1 MENTSSK
8 KLSSKTKLGYA
19 LGAIP
24 NGLLLY
30 IFDLKYIEFFFN
42 DLALLPIYFIAGQ
55 IIYLA
60 INAINDPLLGHMSD
74 KTNREKWGSR
84 RVVYIKYFGPVWALA
99 FILVWFPWSFDNQ
112 TIIFI
117 HYCVAICLFDTL
129 FTLVVT
135 VWLALLPEMTSDTDE
150 RSSVQF
156 LVLIIGAIV
165 VLPMFLLIGEMKP
178 TSSTFKIIVII
189 VAIVATVMQL
199 VVAKLCKERPEFQ
212 NDEVFPFWK
221 SLKECLKLKSFR
233 IYLGYTLFTTLIGSV
248 ALSYLFVYLLILGE
262 NGFIFFFLI
271 FVIGNYSSYFICLK
285 LRPKWGIRG
294 IILRLGPLRIIGTAI
309 CFILWV
315 LTSSTLFIVL
325 GYACLA
331 FFSGYSIF
339 TFPLLYLSIDEDEV
353 IHGTRRD
360 GMFQGLQ
367 ALFNK
372 PAVSIGPIIAT
383 VMLISFGYIQGSETQ
398 PDSALFG
405 ITLLF
410 LIYPAVMI
418 GISLIFI
425 FFYPLH
431 SETLTEM
438 QGKLEEIHKKKRDL
452 LQNNS
457 INIS

>member
-1 MENTSSK
+1 MENIKSD
-8 KLSSKTKLGYA
+8 KLSNRTKIGYA

-24 NGLLLY
+24 NGLLIY

-42 DLALLPIYFIAGQ
+42 NLRLLPIYFIAGQ
-55 IIYLA
+55 IIYLI
-60 INAINDPLLGHMSD
+60 INALNDPLLGHLSD

-84 RVVYIKYFGPVWALA
+84 RIIYIKYFGPVWALA
-99 FILVWFPWSFDNQ
+99 FLLVWFPWSFDNQ
-112 TIIFI
+112 IIIFI

-156 LVLIIGAIV
+156 LVLIIGALV
-165 VLPMFLLIGEMKP
+165 VLPMLFIIGTMKP
-178 TSSTFKIIVII
+178 ISLTFKIIVII
-189 VAIVATVMQL
+189 VAIISTVMQL
-199 VVAKLCKERPEFQ
+199 IVAKMCKERPEFQ
-212 NDEVFPFWK
+212 KDEVFPLWR
-221 SLKECLKLKSFR
+221 SLKECFKLKSFKL
-233 IYLGYTLFTTLIGSV
+233 YLGWIFFATLYGSIN
-248 ALSYLFVYLLILGE
+248 LSYLFAYLLILGE
-262 NGFIFFFLI
+262 NGFIIFFLLYV
-271 FVIGNYSSYFICLK
+271 FGYYSSYAICLK
-285 LRPKWGIRG
+285 LRPKWGIRKILLRFG
-294 IILRLGPLRIIGTAI
+294 LLRVIGATTCFFLWLSTALSFFII
-309 CFILWV
+309 
-315 LTSSTLFIVL
+315 L
-325 GYACLA
+325 GYACLV
-331 FFSGYSIF
+331 FFGGYSIF

-383 VMLISFGYIQGSETQ
+383 IMLISFGYVQGSETQ

-410 LIYPAVMI
+410 LIFPAVVI

-425 FFYPLH
+425 YFYPLYGQ
-431 SETLTEM
+431 TLIEM
-438 QGKLEEIHKKKRDL
+438 KDKLEQIHKKKRGL

-457 INIS
+457 

>member
-1 MENTSSK
+1 MENTSST
-8 KLSSKTKLGYA
+8 KLSSKTKIGYA

-42 DLALLPIYFIAGQ
+42 DLRLLPIYFIAGQ
-55 IIYLA
+55 IIYLV
-60 INAINDPLLGHMSD
+60 INAINDPLLGHLSD
-74 KTNREKWGSR
+74 RTNREKWGSR

-99 FILVWFPWSFDNQ
+99 FLLVWFPWSFDNQ
-112 TIIFI
+112 LIIFI

-156 LVLIIGAIV
+156 LVLVIGAIV
-165 VLPMFLLIGEMKP
+165 VLPMFLVIGEMRP
-178 TSSTFKIIVII
+178 TSSTFKVIVII
-189 VAIVATVMQL
+189 VAIVSTVMQL
-199 VVAKLCKERPEFQ
+199 IVAKLCKERPEFQ
-212 NDEVFPFWK
+212 KDEVFPLWK

-233 IYLGYTLFTTLIGSV
+233 IYLGYIFFATLIGSV
-248 ALSYLFVYLLILGE
+248 GLSYLFAYLLILGE
-262 NGFIFFFLI
+262 NGFIIFFLI
-271 FVIGNYSSYFICLK
+271 FVIGNYSSYIFCLK
-285 LRPKWGIRG
+285 LRPIWGMRG
-294 IILRLGPLRIIGTAI
+294 IILRFGIFRIIGTVI
-309 CFILWV
+309 CFVLWL
-315 LTSSTLFIVL
+315 LTSSTLFIIL
-325 GYACLA
+325 GYGCLA

-383 VMLISFGYIQGSETQ
+383 IILISFGYVQGSETQ

-410 LIYPAVMI
+410 LVYPVVIIAIYLV
-418 GISLIFI
+418 FI
-425 FFYPLH
+425 YFYPLH
-431 SETLTEM
+431 GETLKEM
-438 QGKLEEIHKKKRDL
+438 QEKLEIIHKRKREIAQKSL
-452 LQNNS
+452 
-457 INIS
+457 

>member
-8 KLSSKTKLGYA
+8 KLSSRTKIGYA

-42 DLALLPIYFIAGQ
+42 DLRLLPIYFIAGQ
-55 IIYLA
+55 IIYLV

-84 RVVYIKYFGPVWALA
+84 RIVYIKYFGPVWALA
-99 FILVWFPWSFDNQ
+99 FLLVWFPWSFDNQ
-112 TIIFI
+112 IIIFI

-156 LVLIIGAIV
+156 LVLVIGAIV
-165 VLPMFLLIGEMKP
+165 VLPIFFVIGGIKP

-189 VAIVATVMQL
+189 VAIVSTVMQL
-199 VVAKLCKERPEFQ
+199 VVAKMCKERPEFQ
-212 NDEVFPFWK
+212 KDEVFPLWK

-233 IYLGYTLFTTLIGSV
+233 FYILWGFFATLYGSIN
-248 ALSYLFVYLLILGE
+248 LSYLFAFLLILGD
-262 NGFIFFFLI
+262 NGFIIFFLLYV
-271 FVIGNYSSYFICLK
+271 FGYYSSYAICLK
-285 LRPKWGIRG
+285 LRPKWGIRR
-294 IILRLGPLRIIGTAI
+294 IILRFGLLRIIGATT
-309 CFILWV
+309 CFFLWFS
-315 LTSSTLFIVL
+315 TSLTLFIIL
-325 GYACLA
+325 GYACLV
-331 FFSGYSIF
+331 FFGGYSIF

-383 VMLISFGYIQGSETQ
+383 IILISFGYIQGSETQ
-398 PDSALFG
+398 PEAALFG

-410 LIYPAVMI
+410 LIYPVVVI
-418 GISLIFI
+418 GISLIFMY
-425 FFYPLH
+425 FYPLH
-431 SETLTEM
+431 GEALTEM